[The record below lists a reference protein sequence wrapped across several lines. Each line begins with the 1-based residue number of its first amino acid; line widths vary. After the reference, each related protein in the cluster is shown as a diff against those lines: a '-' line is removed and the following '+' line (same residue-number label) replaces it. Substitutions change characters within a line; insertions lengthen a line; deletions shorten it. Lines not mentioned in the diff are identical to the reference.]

1 MSTDENI
8 CLPCQGH
15 IYSTKHCAVK
25 SVEKAHYI
33 VLSCGQHYVNEMMKK
48 KKNLKKLHI
57 NIFTQKYQRKSDA
70 ENIK

>member
-1 MSTDENI
+1 MPRT
-8 CLPCQGH
+8 
-15 IYSTKHCAVK
+15 YSTKHCAVK
-25 SVEKAHYI
+25 SVEKVHYI
-33 VLSCGQHYVNEMMKK
+33 ILSYGQHYVNEMMK